1 MFNRV
6 NIAMKLSWFV
16 KEFTA
21 VLVILAFSL
30 LSLIWAVVEASDS
43 SHQYSVVAIGF
54 AGGFIPILI
63 EFIVSYRNGTLF
75 LKDKKAV
82 ASKKQKNVKL
92 ARLLLMPGIAFGV
105 VFAYFPGLI
114 RIFLLSLAAGNLLP
128 FSFGLLMHFLKNHK
142 EIEKIAKD
150 L

>member
-1 MFNRV
+1 
-6 NIAMKLSWFV
+6 MKLSWFA

-21 VLVILAFSL
+21 VLVVVAVSILL
-30 LSLIWAVVEASDS
+30 LIWAIVEASD

-63 EFIVSYRNGTLF
+63 EFIVAYRNGTLF
-75 LKDKKAV
+75 IKDKKAV
-82 ASKKQKNVKL
+82 AARRARNRRLAKL
-92 ARLLLMPGIAFGV
+92 SFIPAV
-105 VFAYFPGLI
+105 VFGMVALRFPESVKVL
-114 RIFLLSLAAGNLLP
+114 LLSLAAGYLLP
-128 FSFGLLMHFLKNHK
+128 YSIGLCVHFLKNHK